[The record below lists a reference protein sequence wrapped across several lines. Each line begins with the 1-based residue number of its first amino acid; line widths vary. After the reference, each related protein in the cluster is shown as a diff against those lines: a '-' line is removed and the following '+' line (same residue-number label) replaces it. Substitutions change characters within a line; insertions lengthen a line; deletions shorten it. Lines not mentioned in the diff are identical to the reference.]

1 MNEFEKKIIKNPSD
15 LQTILKKWRKEKQI
29 IVFTNGCFDIL
40 HAGHIKLLKESK
52 KLGDKLIIGLNSDES
67 IKNLKGKERP
77 INNNYNR
84 SIMLATLSFVDLIVF
99 FSDKTPLKLIEKI
112 SPNVLTKGADYSITS
127 IVGAKKV
134 LSYGGDVKIIP
145 LIPNLST
152 TDLIKKYKL

>member
-1 MNEFEKKIIKNPSD
+1 MNGYKKKIITTSSD

-40 HAGHIKLLKESK
+40 HSGHIKLLKESK

-84 SIMLATLSFVDLIVF
+84 SIMLAALSFVDLIVF

-112 SPNVLTKGADYSITS
+112 SPKVLTKGADYSINS

>member
-1 MNEFEKKIIKNPSD
+1 MNGYKKKIITTSSD
-15 LQTILKKWRKEKQI
+15 LQTVLKKWRKEKQI

-40 HAGHIKLLKESK
+40 HSGHIKLLKESK

-84 SIMLATLSFVDLIVF
+84 SIMLAALSFVDLIVF

-112 SPNVLTKGADYSITS
+112 SPKVLTKGADYSINS

>member
-1 MNEFEKKIIKNPSD
+1 MNEFEKKIIQNPSD

-29 IVFTNGCFDIL
+29 IVFTNGCFDIIHL
-40 HAGHIKLLKESK
+40 GHLKLLKESK

-67 IKNLKGKERP
+67 VKNLKGKGRP
-77 INNNYNR
+77 INNSYNR

-99 FSDKTPLKLIEKI
+99 FSEKTPLKLIKKI
-112 SPNVLTKGADYSITS
+112 SPNVLTKGGDYNINS

-134 LSYGGDVKIIP
+134 LSSGGDVKIIP

-152 TDLIKKYKL
+152 SDLIKKYKL

>member
-1 MNEFEKKIIKNPSD
+1 MNGYKKKIITTSSD

-52 KLGDKLIIGLNSDES
+52 KLGDKLIIGLNNDES
-67 IKNLKGKERP
+67 IRNLKGKERP

-84 SIMLATLSFVDLIVF
+84 SIMLAAFSFVDLIVF
-99 FSDKTPLKLIEKI
+99 FSDETPLQLIGKI
-112 SPNVLTKGADYSITS
+112 SPNVLTKGADYSINS

>member
-1 MNEFEKKIIKNPSD
+1 MTGNKKIINTSSD
-15 LQTILKKWRKEKQI
+15 LHTILKKWRKEKQI

-52 KLGDKLIIGLNSDES
+52 KLGDKLIVGLNSDES
-67 IKNLKGKERP
+67 VKSLKGKNRP
-77 INNNYNR
+77 INNNYTR
-84 SIMLATLSFVDLIVF
+84 SINLAIFSFVDLIVL

-112 SPNVLTKGADYSITS
+112 SPNILTKGSDYSIS
-127 IVGAKKV
+127 NIVGAKKV
-134 LSYGGDVKIIP
+134 LSSGGDVKIIP

>member
-1 MNEFEKKIIKNPSD
+1 MNEFEKKIIQNPSD

-67 IKNLKGKERP
+67 VKNLKGKERP
-77 INNNYNR
+77 INNSYNR
-84 SIMLATLSFVDLIVF
+84 SIMLAALSFVDLIVF
-99 FSDKTPLKLIEKI
+99 FSEKTPLKLIKKI
-112 SPNVLTKGADYSITS
+112 SPNVLTKGGDYNINS

-134 LSYGGDVKIIP
+134 LSSGGDVKIIP

-152 TDLIKKYKL
+152 SDLIKKYKL

>member
-1 MNEFEKKIIKNPSD
+1 MNGYKKKIITNSSN

-52 KLGDKLIIGLNSDES
+52 KLGDKLIIGLNNDES
-67 IKNLKGKERP
+67 IRNLKGKERP

-84 SIMLATLSFVDLIVF
+84 SIMLAAFSFVDLIVF
-99 FSDKTPLKLIEKI
+99 FSDETPLQLIGKI
-112 SPNVLTKGADYSITS
+112 SPNVLTKGADYSINS